1 MLAKKLIDRFE
12 SFAPKTIAFTN
23 DPVGLQI
30 GNVNNDIKRV
40 LVTLDVRPE
49 VVDEAIKQNCD
60 MIFSH
65 HPLIFRP
72 IKNLD
77 LSNPQNQMYAKLIQ
91 NSILVYSAHTNLD
104 VAKGGMND
112 WLTEAMGLN
121 HVQTVYSNH
130 YDTNI
135 GRIGVLPTPVTVEKF
150 AKTLKK
156 TFNLDGLRL
165 VSNDN
170 KAMVKNVAVVG
181 GDGGKFYPE
190 MLKAGAD
197 VFVTGDVYYHTGHD
211 MLANGINVVDVGHN
225 VEKICIPKLASLFSE
240 WKANN
245 DWEVEIIE
253 STVNTNPYQ
262 FI

>member
-135 GRIGVLPTPVTVEKF
+135 GRIGVLPTPVTVEEF

-165 VSNDN
+165 VANDN

-181 GDGGKFYPE
+181 GDGCKFYPE

-211 MLANGINVVDVGHN
+211 MLADGINVVDVGHN
-225 VEKICIPKLASLFSE
+225 VEKICIPKLASLFNE
-240 WKANN
+240 WKTNN

>member
-40 LVTLDVRPE
+40 MVTLDVRPE

-135 GRIGVLPTPVTVEKF
+135 GRIGVLPTPVTVEEF

-165 VSNDN
+165 VTSDN
-170 KAMVKNVAVVG
+170 EAMVKNVAVVG

-211 MLANGINVVDVGHN
+211 MLADGINVVDVGHN
-225 VEKICIPKLASLFSE
+225 VEKICIPKLASLFNE

>member
-40 LVTLDVRPE
+40 MVTLDVRPE

-121 HVQTVYSNH
+121 HVQMVYSNH

-135 GRIGVLPTPVTVEKF
+135 GRIGVLPTPVTVEEF

-156 TFNLDGLRL
+156 IFNLEGLRL
-165 VSNDN
+165 VANDN
-170 KAMVKNVAVVG
+170 KAMVKNVAVIG

-211 MLANGINVVDVGHN
+211 MLADGINAVDVGHN
-225 VEKICIPKLASLFSE
+225 VEKICIPKLASLFNE

>member
-40 LVTLDVRPE
+40 MVTLDVRPE

-121 HVQTVYSNH
+121 HVQMVYSNH

-135 GRIGVLPTPVTVEKF
+135 GRIGVLPTPVTVEEF

-156 TFNLDGLRL
+156 IFNLDGLRL
-165 VSNDN
+165 VANDN

-211 MLANGINVVDVGHN
+211 MLADGINVVDVGHN
-225 VEKICIPKLASLFSE
+225 VEKICIPKLASLFNE

-245 DWEVEIIE
+245 DWKVEIIE

>member
-30 GNVNNDIKRV
+30 GNVNDDIKRV

-112 WLTEAMGLN
+112 WLAEAMGLN

-135 GRIGVLPTPVTVEKF
+135 GRVGVLPTPVTVEKF

-225 VEKICIPKLASLFSE
+225 VEKICIPKLASLFNE

>member
-40 LVTLDVRPE
+40 MVTLDVRPE

-121 HVQTVYSNH
+121 HVQMVYSNH

-135 GRIGVLPTPVTVEKF
+135 GRIGVLPTPVTVEEF
-150 AKTLKK
+150 TKTLKK
-156 TFNLDGLRL
+156 IFNLDGLRL
-165 VSNDN
+165 VANDN

-211 MLANGINVVDVGHN
+211 MLADGINVVDVGHN
-225 VEKICIPKLASLFSE
+225 VEKICIPKLASLFNE

>member
-40 LVTLDVRPE
+40 MVTLDVRPE

-121 HVQTVYSNH
+121 HVQMVYSNH

-135 GRIGVLPTPVTVEKF
+135 GRIGVLPTPVTVEEF

-156 TFNLDGLRL
+156 IFNLEGLRL
-165 VSNDN
+165 VANDN
-170 KAMVKNVAVVG
+170 KAMVKNVAVIG

-211 MLANGINVVDVGHN
+211 MLADGINVVDVGHN
-225 VEKICIPKLASLFSE
+225 VEKICIPKLASLFNE

>member
-40 LVTLDVRPE
+40 MVTLDVRPE

-121 HVQTVYSNH
+121 HVQTVYSIH

-135 GRIGVLPTPVTVEKF
+135 GRIGVLSTPVTVEKF

-211 MLANGINVVDVGHN
+211 MLADGINVVDVGHN
-225 VEKICIPKLASLFSE
+225 VEKICIPKLASLFNE

-245 DWEVEIIE
+245 DWKVEIIE

>member
-40 LVTLDVRPE
+40 MVTLDVRPE

-121 HVQTVYSNH
+121 HVQMVYSNH

-135 GRIGVLPTPVTVEKF
+135 GRIGVLPTPVTVEEF

-156 TFNLDGLRL
+156 IFNLEGLRL
-165 VSNDN
+165 VANDN
-170 KAMVKNVAVVG
+170 KAMVKNVAVIG

-211 MLANGINVVDVGHN
+211 MLADGINVVDVGHN
-225 VEKICIPKLASLFSE
+225 VEKICIPKLASLFNE
-240 WKANN
+240 WKVNN

>member
-40 LVTLDVRPE
+40 MVTLDVRPE

-165 VSNDN
+165 VTSDN
-170 KAMVKNVAVVG
+170 EAMVKNVAVVG

-190 MLKAGAD
+190 MLKSGAD

-211 MLANGINVVDVGHN
+211 MLADGINVVDVGHN
-225 VEKICIPKLASLFSE
+225 VEKICIPKLASLFNE

-253 STVNTNPYQ
+253 STINTNPYQ

>member
-40 LVTLDVRPE
+40 MVTLDVRPE

-121 HVQTVYSNH
+121 HVQMVYSNH

-135 GRIGVLPTPVTVEKF
+135 GRIGVLPTPVTVEEF

-156 TFNLDGLRL
+156 IFNLDGLRL
-165 VSNDN
+165 VANDN

-211 MLANGINVVDVGHN
+211 ILAHDFTVIDPDHHMEAIANRYMVKKITAWFGDELVAFETGINTD
-225 VEKICIPKLASLFSE
+225 
-240 WKANN
+240 
-245 DWEVEIIE
+245 
-253 STVNTNPYQ
+253 PYTY
-262 FI
+262 I

>member
-40 LVTLDVRPE
+40 MVTLDVRPE

-121 HVQTVYSNH
+121 HVQTVYSIH

-135 GRIGVLPTPVTVEKF
+135 GRIGVLSTPVTVEKF

-165 VSNDN
+165 VTSDN
-170 KAMVKNVAVVG
+170 EAMVKNVAVVG

-211 MLANGINVVDVGHN
+211 MLADGINVVDVGHN
-225 VEKICIPKLASLFSE
+225 VEKICIPKLASLFNE

-245 DWEVEIIE
+245 DWKVEIIE

>member
-40 LVTLDVRPE
+40 MVTLDVRPE

-135 GRIGVLPTPVTVEKF
+135 GRIGVLPTPVTVEEF

-156 TFNLDGLRL
+156 IFNLDGLRL
-165 VSNDN
+165 VANDN

-211 MLANGINVVDVGHN
+211 MLADGINVVDVGHN
-225 VEKICIPKLASLFSE
+225 VEKICIPKLASLFNE

-253 STVNTNPYQ
+253 STINTNPYQ

>member
-135 GRIGVLPTPVTVEKF
+135 GRIGVLPTPVTVEEF
-150 AKTLKK
+150 TKTLKK
-156 TFNLDGLRL
+156 IFNLDGLRL
-165 VSNDN
+165 VANDN

-211 MLANGINVVDVGHN
+211 MLADGINVVDVGHN
-225 VEKICIPKLASLFSE
+225 VEKICIPKLASLFNE

-245 DWEVEIIE
+245 DWKVEIIE

>member
-40 LVTLDVRPE
+40 MVTLDVRPE

-156 TFNLDGLRL
+156 TFSLDGLRL
-165 VSNDN
+165 VTSDN
-170 KAMVKNVAVVG
+170 EAMVKNVAVVG

-211 MLANGINVVDVGHN
+211 MLADGINVVDVGHN
-225 VEKICIPKLASLFSE
+225 VEKICIPKLASLFNE

-253 STVNTNPYQ
+253 STINTNPYQ

>member
-135 GRIGVLPTPVTVEKF
+135 GRIGVLPTPVTVEEF

-156 TFNLDGLRL
+156 IFNLEGLRL
-165 VSNDN
+165 VANDN

-211 MLANGINVVDVGHN
+211 MLADGINVVDVGHN
-225 VEKICIPKLASLFSE
+225 VEKICIPKLASLFNE

-245 DWEVEIIE
+245 DWKVEIIE

>member
-40 LVTLDVRPE
+40 MVTLDVRPE

-121 HVQTVYSNH
+121 HVQMVYSNH

-135 GRIGVLPTPVTVEKF
+135 GRIGVLPTPVTVEEF

-156 TFNLDGLRL
+156 IFNLDGLRL
-165 VSNDN
+165 VANDN

-211 MLANGINVVDVGHN
+211 MLADGINVVDVGHN
-225 VEKICIPKLASLFSE
+225 VEKICIPKLASLFNE

>member
-40 LVTLDVRPE
+40 MVTLDVRPE

-65 HPLIFRP
+65 HSLIFRP

-121 HVQTVYSNH
+121 HVQMVYSNH

-135 GRIGVLPTPVTVEKF
+135 GRIGVLPTPVTVEEF

-156 TFNLDGLRL
+156 IFNLEGLRL
-165 VSNDN
+165 VANDN
-170 KAMVKNVAVVG
+170 KAMVKNVAVIG

-211 MLANGINVVDVGHN
+211 MLADGINVVDVGHN
-225 VEKICIPKLASLFSE
+225 VEKICIPKLASLFNE

>member
-135 GRIGVLPTPVTVEKF
+135 GRVGVLPTPVTVEKF

-225 VEKICIPKLASLFSE
+225 VEKICIPKLASLFNE

>member
-40 LVTLDVRPE
+40 MVTLDVRPE

-121 HVQTVYSNH
+121 HVQMVYSNH

-135 GRIGVLPTPVTVEKF
+135 GRIGVLPTPVTVEEF

-156 TFNLDGLRL
+156 IFNLEGLRL
-165 VSNDN
+165 VANDN

-211 MLANGINVVDVGHN
+211 MLADGINVVDVGHN
-225 VEKICIPKLASLFSE
+225 VEKICIPKLASLFNE

>member
-40 LVTLDVRPE
+40 MVTLDVRPE

-121 HVQTVYSNH
+121 HVQMVYSNH

-135 GRIGVLPTPVTVEKF
+135 GRIGVLPTPVTVEEF

-156 TFNLDGLRL
+156 IFNLEGLRL
-165 VSNDN
+165 VANDN

-211 MLANGINVVDVGHN
+211 MLADGINVVDVGHN
-225 VEKICIPKLASLFSE
+225 VEKICIPKLASLFNE

-253 STVNTNPYQ
+253 STINTNPYQ

>member
-121 HVQTVYSNH
+121 HVQMVYSNH

-135 GRIGVLPTPVTVEKF
+135 GRIGVLPTPVTVEEF

-156 TFNLDGLRL
+156 IFNLDGLRL
-165 VSNDN
+165 VANDN

-211 MLANGINVVDVGHN
+211 MLADGINVVDVGHN
-225 VEKICIPKLASLFSE
+225 VEKICIPKLASLFNE

>member
-40 LVTLDVRPE
+40 MVTLDVRPE

-135 GRIGVLPTPVTVEKF
+135 GRIGVLPTPVTVEEF

-165 VSNDN
+165 VTSDN
-170 KAMVKNVAVVG
+170 EAMVKNVAVVG

-211 MLANGINVVDVGHN
+211 MLADGINVVDVGHN
-225 VEKICIPKLASLFSE
+225 VEKICIPKLASLFNE

-253 STVNTNPYQ
+253 STINTNPYQ

>member
-170 KAMVKNVAVVG
+170 KAMVKNVAIVG

-225 VEKICIPKLASLFSE
+225 VEKICIPKLASLFNE

>member
-40 LVTLDVRPE
+40 MVTLDVRPE

-121 HVQTVYSNH
+121 HVQMVYSNH

-135 GRIGVLPTPVTVEKF
+135 GRIGVLPTPVTVEEF

-165 VSNDN
+165 VTSDN
-170 KAMVKNVAVVG
+170 EAMVKNVAVVG

-211 MLANGINVVDVGHN
+211 MLADGINVVDVGHN
-225 VEKICIPKLASLFSE
+225 VEKICIPKLASLFNE

>member
-121 HVQTVYSNH
+121 HVQMVYSNH

-135 GRIGVLPTPVTVEKF
+135 GRIGVLPTPVTVEEF

-211 MLANGINVVDVGHN
+211 MLADGINVVDVGHN
-225 VEKICIPKLASLFSE
+225 VEKICIPKLASLFNE

-245 DWEVEIIE
+245 DWKVEIIE

>member
-40 LVTLDVRPE
+40 MVTLDVRPE

-156 TFNLDGLRL
+156 NFKLDGLRL
-165 VSNDN
+165 VTSDN
-170 KAMVKNVAVVG
+170 EAMVKNVAVVG

-211 MLANGINVVDVGHN
+211 MLADGINVVDVGHN
-225 VEKICIPKLASLFSE
+225 VEKICIPKLASLFNE

-253 STVNTNPYQ
+253 STINTNPYQ

>member
-40 LVTLDVRPE
+40 MVTLDVRPE

-135 GRIGVLPTPVTVEKF
+135 GRIGVLPTPVTVEEF

-156 TFNLDGLRL
+156 IFNLEGLRL
-165 VSNDN
+165 VANDN

-211 MLANGINVVDVGHN
+211 MLADGINVVDVGHN
-225 VEKICIPKLASLFSE
+225 VEKICIPKLASLFNE

>member
-40 LVTLDVRPE
+40 MVTLDVRPE

-135 GRIGVLPTPVTVEKF
+135 GRIGVLPTPVTVEEF

-156 TFNLDGLRL
+156 IFNLDGLRL
-165 VSNDN
+165 VANDN

-211 MLANGINVVDVGHN
+211 MLADGINVVDVGHN
-225 VEKICIPKLASLFSE
+225 VEKICIPKLASLFNE

-245 DWEVEIIE
+245 DWKVEIIE

>member
-121 HVQTVYSNH
+121 HVQMVYSNH

-135 GRIGVLPTPVTVEKF
+135 GRIGVLPTPVTVEEF

-156 TFNLDGLRL
+156 IFNLDGLRL
-165 VSNDN
+165 VANDN

-225 VEKICIPKLASLFSE
+225 VEKICIPKLASLFNE

>member
-1 MLAKKLIDRFE
+1 MLAKQIIDRFE
-12 SFAPKTIAFTN
+12 NFAPKTIAFDH

-30 GNVNNDIKRV
+30 GDVNAAVHRV

-49 VVDEAIKQNCD
+49 VVDEAIAQNCD

-77 LSNPQNQMYAKLIQ
+77 FSNPQNQMYAKLIQ

-104 VAKGGMND
+104 VTEGGMND
-112 WLTEAMGLN
+112 WLADAMQLTK
-121 HVQTVYSNH
+121 VKSVYSAH

-135 GRIGVLPTPVTVEKF
+135 GRIGELTTAPSVEGF
-150 AKTLKK
+150 AKSLKQ
-156 TFNLDGLRL
+156 TFNLSGLRL
-165 VSNDN
+165 VSNNNDASI
-170 KAMVKNVAVVG
+170 KKVAIVG

-211 MLANGINVVDVGHN
+211 MLADGIRVIDVGHN
-225 VEKICIPKLASLFSE
+225 VEKICIPKLTALFNE
-240 WKANN
+240 WKAENSW
-245 DWEVEIIE
+245 DIEIVE
-253 STVNTNPYQ
+253 STTNTNPYQ
-262 FI
+262 FL

>member
-121 HVQTVYSNH
+121 HVQMVYSNH

-135 GRIGVLPTPVTVEKF
+135 GRIGVLPTPVTVEEF

-156 TFNLDGLRL
+156 IFNLDGLRL
-165 VSNDN
+165 VANDN

-211 MLANGINVVDVGHN
+211 MLADGINVVDVGHN
-225 VEKICIPKLASLFSE
+225 VEKICIPKLASLFNE

-245 DWEVEIIE
+245 DWKVEIIE

>member
-121 HVQTVYSNH
+121 HVQMVYSNH

-135 GRIGVLPTPVTVEKF
+135 GRIGVLPTPVTVEEF

-156 TFNLDGLRL
+156 IFNLDGLRL
-165 VSNDN
+165 VANDN
-170 KAMVKNVAVVG
+170 KAMVKNVAVIG

-211 MLANGINVVDVGHN
+211 MLADGINVVDVGHN
-225 VEKICIPKLASLFSE
+225 VEKICIPKLASLFNE

-245 DWEVEIIE
+245 DWKVEIIE

>member
-40 LVTLDVRPE
+40 MVTLDVRPE

-135 GRIGVLPTPVTVEKF
+135 GRIGVLPTPVTVEEF

-165 VSNDN
+165 VANDN
-170 KAMVKNVAVVG
+170 EAMVKNVAVVG

-197 VFVTGDVYYHTGHD
+197 VFVTGDVYYHTGHN
-211 MLANGINVVDVGHN
+211 MLADGINVVDVGHN
-225 VEKICIPKLASLFSE
+225 VEKICIPKLASLFNE
-240 WKANN
+240 WKTNN

>member
-40 LVTLDVRPE
+40 MVTLDVRPE

-121 HVQTVYSNH
+121 HVQMVYSNH

-135 GRIGVLPTPVTVEKF
+135 GRIGVLPTPVTVEEF
-150 AKTLKK
+150 TKTLKK
-156 TFNLDGLRL
+156 IFNLDGLRL
-165 VSNDN
+165 VANDN
-170 KAMVKNVAVVG
+170 KAMVKNVAVIG

-211 MLANGINVVDVGHN
+211 MLADGINVVDVGHN
-225 VEKICIPKLASLFSE
+225 VEKICIPKLASLFNE

-245 DWEVEIIE
+245 DWKVEIIE

>member
-40 LVTLDVRPE
+40 MVTLDVRPE

-121 HVQTVYSNH
+121 HVQMVYSNH

-135 GRIGVLPTPVTVEKF
+135 SRIGVLPTPVTVEEF

-156 TFNLDGLRL
+156 IFNLEGLRL
-165 VSNDN
+165 VANDN
-170 KAMVKNVAVVG
+170 KAMVKNVAVIG

-211 MLANGINVVDVGHN
+211 MLADGINVVDVGHN
-225 VEKICIPKLASLFSE
+225 VEKICIPKLASLFNE

>member
-30 GNVNNDIKRV
+30 GNVNDDIKRV

-112 WLTEAMGLN
+112 WLAEAMGLN

-130 YDTNI
+130 WY
-135 GRIGVLPTPVTVEKF
+135 R
-150 AKTLKK
+150 
-156 TFNLDGLRL
+156 
-165 VSNDN
+165 
-170 KAMVKNVAVVG
+170 
-181 GDGGKFYPE
+181 
-190 MLKAGAD
+190 
-197 VFVTGDVYYHTGHD
+197 
-211 MLANGINVVDVGHN
+211 NG
-225 VEKICIPKLASLFSE
+225 
-240 WKANN
+240 
-245 DWEVEIIE
+245 
-253 STVNTNPYQ
+253 
-262 FI
+262 

>member
-12 SFAPKTIAFTN
+12 SFVPKTIAFTN

-40 LVTLDVRPE
+40 MVTLDVRPE

-121 HVQTVYSNH
+121 HVQTVYSIH

-165 VSNDN
+165 VTSDN
-170 KAMVKNVAVVG
+170 EAMVKNVAVVG

-211 MLANGINVVDVGHN
+211 MLADGINVVDVGHN
-225 VEKICIPKLASLFSE
+225 VEKICIPKLASLFNE

-253 STVNTNPYQ
+253 STINTNPYQ

>member
-121 HVQTVYSNH
+121 HVQMVYSNH

-135 GRIGVLPTPVTVEKF
+135 GRIGVLPTPVTVEEF

-156 TFNLDGLRL
+156 IFNLEGLRL
-165 VSNDN
+165 VANDN
-170 KAMVKNVAVVG
+170 KAMVKNVAVIG

-211 MLANGINVVDVGHN
+211 MLADGINVVDVGHN
-225 VEKICIPKLASLFSE
+225 VEKICIPKLASLFNE

-245 DWEVEIIE
+245 DWKVEIIE